1 MGARVLFMEIQ
12 LLIKYKENKETFMTA
27 IHLCPIKL
35 RISGL
40 GYRNSSSFFF
50 HILGWISIYGE

>member
-1 MGARVLFMEIQ
+1 VLFMEIQ
-12 LLIKYKENKETFMTA
+12 LLIKYKENKETFMAA